1 MSRQKSRR
9 HSRLE
14 NIMNQFNII
23 KIYRLFTQQQ
33 DITSIQV
40 PIDYKLGDPETY
52 AGTKIWQSKGIE
64 ITQSLFSYHCGI
76 MLEINIKRYL
86 KKTHIVSNA
95 MWHFPREIFNLAIES
110 FNKDRRLENQRV
122 TAEKKAF
129 NWEIK
134 IKMKN

>member
-52 AGTKIWQSKGIE
+52 AGAKIWQSKGIE
-64 ITQSLFSYHCGI
+64 ITQSLFSYHCQI

-86 KKTHIVSNA
+86 KITHIFSSAN
-95 MWHFPREIFNLAIES
+95 WHWPTEIFDLASESLNKVKRQHRGWLRKRKNL
-110 FNKDRRLENQRV
+110 N
-122 TAEKKAF
+122 EKL
-129 NWEIK
+129 IPK
-134 IKMKN
+134 IL